1 MADFLMVVLVCVSFF
16 LIFVVLLQRGRGGG
30 LAGAFGGLGGQSAF
44 GTKAGDLF
52 TRITIVAV
60 AIWVMLAGMSG
71 YMARESAKR
80 FDSDDDAAAQKAD
93 KDDDDDDGGGMGAGD
108 ADDSDKVKTD
118 DGDKVDVD
126 DSDKVSTDKD
136 DDSGKADPD
145 DDSDKVNLDA
155 DNTSSK

>member
-80 FDSDDDAAAQKAD
+80 FDSDDDAPAQKVD
-93 KDDDDDDGGGMGAGD
+93 KDDDDSGGMGTGD